1 MSSYTEKCAQE
12 NKSLAEVSAC
22 MQREICAKE
31 KKSVAEESACMQ
43 RDLKNKRKHH
53 DSAVLYKKM
62 DTNEFFLVNLD
73 IKEDV
78 RQKLDDI
85 YKPSLRFKAIPGY
98 LAVNLNTGN
107 IFDVKKIDGKVTDLY
122 LTGARWD
129 GVFISETDLHN
140 NEKFKKVSDLSEE
153 DKTAAAEAL
162 VQALGYKKGKQIGPR
177 KYYKCTGG
185 TCTETTET
193 TGNIFSR
200 FGISTNSSAS
210 YIKDSEICDP
220 NGFKLKDQLFFKC
233 DGNNPQGG
241 RKTRKS
247 RKSRKSRKV
256 QMKKSRKSRK

>member
-1 MSSYTEKCAQE
+1 MSSYKTPWYETSCPQEKQSVAPE
-12 NKSLAEVSAC
+12 PAC
-22 MQREICAKE
+22 MQRYLE
-31 KKSVAEESACMQ
+31 K
-43 RDLKNKRKHH
+43 KRKHH

-62 DTNEFFLVNLD
+62 DTNDFFLVSLNN
-73 IKEDV
+73 KQYV
-78 RQKLDDI
+78 RQEFKNM
-85 YKPSLRFKAIPGY
+85 YKPGLQIPKIYGY

-107 IFDVKKIDGKVTDLY
+107 IFDVKKTIDGKTIDGEYKDLY
-122 LTGARWD
+122 LTGYRWD
-129 GVFISETDLHN
+129 GVFISETDLYN

-200 FGISTNSSAS
+200 FGISSNSSAS

-220 NGFKLKDQLFFKC
+220 NGFKLKDQIFFKC
-233 DGNNPQGG
+233 VGNNPQGG